1 MAVLMRGSG
10 SGDGVHGGVLDS
22 GVRGARPGGFRGAL
36 GEPAGDQAG
45 ERAQERRAGLPVD
58 PATHELWTVAGRVPG
73 AGRAVPDALLRA
85 PARPTHTRPQPRGAA
100 HAKGAGAD
108 ECAVGQCAERHH
120 GQDRPIDRARHRRGR
135 AGRGGAG
142 EVPGRSLQGERD
154 HHRGQSAGQLAR
166 RTPVRPATG
175 VGPPRHAARPDR
187 SVRDAHRRRTR
198 PTGSSTGR
206 RTSRPWRG
214 APANAFCGS
223 GYTGCWGPI

>member
-10 SGDGVHGGVLDS
+10 SGDGVHGGVLGS
-22 GVRGARPGGFRGAL
+22 GVRGARPGGFRGAP

-58 PATHELWTVAGRVPG
+58 PATDELWTVARRVPV
-73 AGRAVPDALLRA
+73 AGRALPDALVRA
-85 PARPTHTRPQPRGAA
+85 PARPTHPRPQPRGTA

-120 GQDRPIDRARHRRGR
+120 GQDRAIDRARHRRGR

-142 EVPGRSLQGERD
+142 EVPGRSLQGGRD
-154 HHRGQSAGQLAR
+154 HHRGQPAGQLAR

-175 VGPPRHAARPDR
+175 VGPPRPAARPDR
-187 SVRDAHRRRTR
+187 GVRGAHRRRTR
-198 PTGSSTGR
+198 RTGPGR
-206 RTSRPWRG
+206 GGERAVPG
-214 APANAFCGS
+214 AACPPRALCAS
-223 GYTGCWGPI
+223 GYTGCWGPT